1 MRMSNEV
8 EVVAF
13 LAQESRGFA
22 YTKRQMPVHR
32 NSFIVYSHAV
42 PNSNSLEPID
52 NTHTHVYIQTHIPF
66 GENRT
71 HLINAPPFSSPYCC
85 TQRNILHRVPQNLVT
100 KYTNEPHEFCNT
112 LYKHAFCF
120 SLAVVSSLISSLF
133 SFISLL

>member
-42 PNSNSLEPID
+42 PNSNSANRYRTPLYS
-52 NTHTHVYIQTHIPF
+52 VRLVR
-66 GENRT
+66 ENRT
-71 HLINAPPFSSPYCC
+71 HLINSPLFPPLLLSLSGPEKATFFCRKTLIPKPFQSPENSDITLPDGSVYIHVCLARFFRC
-85 TQRNILHRVPQNLVT
+85 YT
-100 KYTNEPHEFCNT
+100 KIN
-112 LYKHAFCF
+112 AR
-120 SLAVVSSLISSLF
+120 
-133 SFISLL
+133 